1 MKNFKI
7 YAIVFVSVLIILS
20 PGHISRSCSISFE
33 FSDTDTRF
41 FFDPSIVH
49 EPEFEPLY
57 ALGSPANSRERWDSA
72 SRRDNINEW
81 RSFFGGIPTSSDI
94 EHIIYEVPESDTR
107 RIKDFVTKDS
117 IILPTELTT
126 NSLVKYLRF
135 TRESDFLDYLVFA
148 KKC

>member
-20 PGHISRSCSISFE
+20 PGHISKSC
-33 FSDTDTRF
+33 
-41 FFDPSIVH
+41 
-49 EPEFEPLY
+49 
-57 ALGSPANSRERWDSA
+57 
-72 SRRDNINEW
+72 
-81 RSFFGGIPTSSDI
+81 SFFGGIPTSSDI

-148 KKC
+148 KKCEPYVVRGVVWDEESGGDDSGIDSLLI